1 MVDNIMNF
9 HLDKKISIYIK
20 TTSLQTLSN
29 NMSISEINQAQNE
42 IDDEINWFDF
52 EDEISEEDQLLMD
65 RAIEQGLDDLLQE
78 DIDNYNNEQQ
88 ELIIDNEGYEAYMA
102 TLADGEESDPEES
115 DPEESD
121 PESDD
126 DDSDCGIFA
135 NLNREIS

>member
-1 MVDNIMNF
+1 MNF